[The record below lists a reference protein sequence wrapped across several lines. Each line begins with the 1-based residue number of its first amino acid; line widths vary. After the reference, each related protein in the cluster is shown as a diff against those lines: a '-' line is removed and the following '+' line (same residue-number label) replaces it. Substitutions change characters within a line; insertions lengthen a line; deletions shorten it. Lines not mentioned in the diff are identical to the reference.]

1 MTVLTLFLLWSLGCV
16 TVGIVVGVVL
26 TISVYEKNKLKEA
39 RARISQDSMT
49 DTKETK

>member
-16 TVGIVVGVVL
+16 TVGIVIGVVL
-26 TISVYEKNKLKEA
+26 TISVYEANKIEHI